1 MTSDFHDRLDAG
13 EVLLGCCIMYPSPGV
28 IERIGPDWDWFW
40 IDAQHG
46 EMGYNDVLALVRACD
61 LAGKASIV
69 RVPSHEASW
78 ISKALDAGATG
89 VMVPQVSDAEE
100 ARAVVKAAK
109 FPPLGAR
116 SYGARRV
123 IDLRGRGYSDTANEE
138 TILMAQVE
146 TPQAVKMADD
156 IAAVPGIDALLVGP
170 DDISLCLGL
179 SMTEPKPTDKVR
191 EWQQAV
197 IDACRKHGGIP
208 VAVGGRG
215 RMLELLV
222 SLGFRMIVCGGDV
235 SFLAEGSKEAAE
247 NARAII
253 AGRKEVGGKGDGVSD
268 SHY

>member
-1 MTSDFHDRLDAG
+1 MTSGFRDRLEAG
-13 EVLLGCCIMYPSPGV
+13 EVLLGCCIMYPNPGV

-46 EMGYNDVLALVRACD
+46 ELGYSDVLALVRACD

-69 RVPSHEASW
+69 RVPSHESSW

-89 VMVPQVSDAEE
+89 VMVPQVNDAEE

-123 IDLRGRGYSDTANEE
+123 IDLRGRGYSDTANRE
-138 TILMAQVE
+138 TVLIAQVE
-146 TPQAVKMADD
+146 TPDAVQRADE

-170 DDISLCLGL
+170 DDVSLCLGL
-179 SMTEPKPTDKVR
+179 SMTEPKPAEKVR

-197 IDACRKHGGIP
+197 VDACRKHGRIP

-215 RMLELLV
+215 KTLELLV
-222 SLGFRMIVCGGDV
+222 SLGFRMIVCGGDA
-235 SFLAEGSKEAAE
+235 SFMAEGSKEASQ
-247 NARAII
+247 NAGAVI
-253 AGRKEVGGKGDGVSD
+253 AGRDEADGKGDGVSG